1 MLAVQDVRRCDVVQ
15 GVVLQGRRGRVEL
28 GAEGQR
34 VGGAVSGSGADGAD
48 SLCGGL
54 QRYRWTF
61 VEAIFFSSEEED
73 KGADG

>member
-1 MLAVQDVRRCDVVQ
+1 M
-15 GVVLQGRRGRVEL
+15 LQGRGGRVKL

-34 VGGAVSGSGADGAD
+34 VGGAVSGSGTDGAD

-61 VEAIFFSSEEED
+61 VEAIFFSSEEEE

>member
-1 MLAVQDVRRCDVVQ
+1 MRR
-15 GVVLQGRRGRVEL
+15 

-34 VGGAVSGSGADGAD
+34 VGRAVSGSGTDGAD

-61 VEAIFFSSEEED
+61 MEAIFFSSVEEE

>member
-1 MLAVQDVRRCDVVQ
+1 MLAVQDVRCCNVVQ
-15 GVVLQGRRGRVEL
+15 GVVLQGWGGRVKL

-34 VGGAVSGSGADGAD
+34 VGGAVSGSGTDGAD

-61 VEAIFFSSEEED
+61 VEAIFFSSEEEE

>member
-1 MLAVQDVRRCDVVQ
+1 M
-15 GVVLQGRRGRVEL
+15 EL
-28 GAEGQR
+28 SAEGQR